1 MIGRLVV
8 FSLLSIAAVFAGPA
22 EVVEGLLLDPKV
34 QQALKFVRV
43 NEPKIIEERKEAC
56 TMSAWTKAGNVLG
69 QRAGPT
75 GIL

>member
-22 EVVEGLLLDPKV
+22 EVAEGLLLDPKV

-43 NEPKIIEERKEAC
+43 NEPRR
-56 TMSAWTKAGNVLG
+56 V
-69 QRAGPT
+69 
-75 GIL
+75 IL